1 MLSEKQAIE
10 YLEYMKKRLDFNKIG
25 YVYGKESIETA
36 LNLIKQQERKIY
48 DYDEI
53 IARLEEENTRKNKMI
68 DLIAEK
74 LAKTYHYTPKKCSLK
89 DKEDID
95 CNNYK
100 DCTDCAKQYFERKVR
115 E

>member
-1 MLSEKQAIE
+1 MINEQKAIE
-10 YLEYMKKRLDFNKIG
+10 YLKYMKDRLDFNKIG

-36 LNLIKQQERKIY
+36 LNLIQIQERKIL

-74 LAKTYHYTPKKCSLK
+74 LAKTYHYTPKKMFFK
-89 DKEDID
+89 
-95 CNNYK
+95 
-100 DCTDCAKQYFERKVR
+100 R
-115 E
+115 